1 MKGSKSPSHRKRKQV
16 GWSYMEKSHQLLRHF
31 HTNKRRRND
40 GNISVFSNK
49 KGFLDM
55 NKCNTPRWLLK
66 KVADRL
72 KVRTQCWGEM
82 GSTLANREVG
92 GWVYFQPWDE
102 PSLPNKC
109 VWGQQHTVKNV
120 DIENETNTYFQFS
133 ELSIHCVLQFF
144 SFCPVLFQSVLC
156 FCQ

>member
-1 MKGSKSPSHRKRKQV
+1 MVNHTWKN
-16 GWSYMEKSHQLLRHF
+16 
-31 HTNKRRRND
+31 HTNRYVIFDTIKCRPNY

-102 PSLPNKC
+102 PSLPNKW
-109 VWGQQHTVKNV
+109 VWGQQHTVKNI

-133 ELSIHCVLQFF
+133 KSLNPLCIAILFILFSSI
-144 SFCPVLFQSVLC
+144 FQSVLC